1 MTIAQDITTLPPA
14 PQRTDPPAVF
24 VPKADAHVA
33 SLDQFVTEINTFGD
47 EVNATQGEINTSES
61 NAAASAVSAAAS
73 EAAAVSAAN
82 FKGIWANLTGALSIP
97 ASLEHKG
104 ALYTLLNNLA
114 DVTASEPGVTADYLN
129 TTGAKYVT
137 PVAGAEL
144 STIAIN
150 RLKTSDTFKYPRAS
164 TVQDGISI
172 TVAIL
177 EVDKGITPQIDL
189 QGGNSATNGDD
200 IVTDN
205 VTYDAS
211 FTGLDDAVCNGV
223 DTWEF

>member
-1 MTIAQDITTLPPA
+1 MTISQVITDLPPA
-14 PQRTDPPAVF
+14 PQRSQPADF
-24 VPKADAHVA
+24 VVKADAHVA
-33 SLDQFVTEINTFGD
+33 SLTGFVNETNVAIGEIN
-47 EVNATQGEINTSES
+47 ETQVEINTSEA
-61 NAAASAVSAAAS
+61 NAASSETNAAAS
-73 EAAAVSAAN
+73 EAAAISAAN
-82 FKGIWANLTGALSIP
+82 FKGIWSNLTGSISIP
-97 ASLEHKG
+97 ASLEHEG

-150 RLKTSDTFKYPRAS
+150 RLTTSDTFKYPIAS
-164 TVQDGISI
+164 TVQAGISI
-172 TVAIL
+172 TVSIL

-189 QGGNSATNGDD
+189 QGGDSADNGTDS
-200 IVTDN
+200 VTDN
-205 VTYDAS
+205 VTYDAR
-211 FTGLDDAVCNGV
+211 FTGLDDVVCNGV